1 MTLYCMEHA
10 TKISAA
16 VEIWRPV
23 KGYEGYYEVSD
34 LARVRSLDR
43 VVKIVA
49 RGTEYE
55 RRTRGQ
61 IIMPIKTKNGY
72 LRVGLKRNNKCF
84 NASVHRLVAEAFVP
98 NPDNLPEV
106 NHKDECKTN
115 NLPSNLEWCDRSYN
129 CQYGQRADKYRAKVS
144 KPFEQLTLDGVRVRT
159 FRCLPDIVEAGFKM
173 SQMRNI
179 HNVLNKKGKNKTA
192 YGYQWRYI

>member
-1 MTLYCMEHA
+1 MCNMEHE
-10 TKISAA
+10 TKTTPA
-16 VEIWRPV
+16 VEEWRPV
-23 KGYEGYYEVSD
+23 KGYEGLYEVSD

-43 VVKIVA
+43 VYTQKHSDGHIAQHLYKGSIRKPKI
-49 RGTEYE
+49 GC
-55 RRTRGQ
+55 
-61 IIMPIKTKNGY
+61 NGY
-72 LRVGLKRNNKCF
+72 MFVNLYKNNICQTK
-84 NASVHRLVAEAFVP
+84 SIHRLVAEAFVP
-98 NPDNLPEV
+98 NPDNLQEV
-106 NHKDECKTN
+106 NHKDENKAN

-129 CQYGQRADKYRAKVS
+129 CKYGQRADKYREKVS

>member
-1 MTLYCMEHA
+1 MSSMEHA
-10 TKISAA
+10 TSTTPAN
-16 VEIWRPV
+16 EIWRPV

-34 LARVRSLDR
+34 HARVRSVDR

-72 LRVGLKRNNKCF
+72 LRVGLKRNNICF
-84 NASVHRLVAEAFVP
+84 NASVHRLVAEAFIP

-115 NLPSNLEWCDRSYN
+115 NLPSNLEWCDHRYN
-129 CQYGQRADKYRAKVS
+129 QTYGTKIERRNAKVS
-144 KPFEQLTLDGVRVRT
+144 KPIEQLTLDGRHVSFYESAPDAVRKSNGK
-159 FRCLPDIVEAGFKM
+159 FRQSVIFNA
-173 SQMRNI
+173 I
-179 HNVLNKKGKNKTA
+179 IGKIKTA